1 MSDRIR
7 RPDAE
12 SERRLD
18 ALRER
23 ARTGTLD
30 EPGVRAT
37 GSPMPLRESL
47 PAAPVASATTGYYG
61 RPLLKEP
68 TWTWEVPLYFFVG
81 GASGAAAVVG
91 AAARAIAGSEEAE
104 LVRDARWIAAL
115 GGALSAPLLIS
126 DLGRPERFLNMLRVW
141 KPQSPMSM
149 GAWTLTAFGST
160 AAAAAF
166 AELVARRG
174 GTPVRVIGDAAAM
187 LSAATGLSMA
197 TYTGVLV
204 GATVIPAWNR
214 SVSVLPVH
222 FAASGLGAAV
232 SLLELLGH
240 DHPAL
245 NRLGVAAAL
254 VELATGI
261 VHELDP
267 DPAHD
272 PLKRGASGALVRTG
286 TALSGPAPLLLRLL
300 GQRKAAAAVT
310 LVGSLLTRYGWVAA
324 GHASARD
331 PRVPL
336 ELDELR
342 DVEAFEEATPQ
353 EAGAGPA

>member
-1 MSDRIR
+1 
-7 RPDAE
+7 
-12 SERRLD
+12 
-18 ALRER
+18 
-23 ARTGTLD
+23 
-30 EPGVRAT
+30 
-37 GSPMPLRESL
+37 MPVQ
-47 PAAPVASATTGYYG
+47 PAASTASAATGYYG

-81 GASGAAAVVG
+81 GAAGAAAVVG
-91 AAARAIAGSEEAE
+91 AAARAIAGDEERA
-104 LVRDARWIAAL
+104 LVRDARWVAAL

-149 GAWTLTAFGST
+149 GAWTLTAFGS
-160 AAAAAF
+160 AAGAAAF
-166 AELVARRG
+166 AELLERRAAGGGSRVAL
-174 GTPVRVIGDAAAM
+174 PVRVVGDAAGM
-187 LSAATGLSMA
+187 LAAATGLAMT

-204 GATVIPAWNR
+204 GATAIPAWNR

-254 VELATGI
+254 VEVATGLA
-261 VHELDP
+261 HELDP
-267 DPAHD
+267 DPAHA
-272 PLKRGASGALVRTG
+272 PLKEGSSGALVRAG
-286 TALSGPAPLLLRLL
+286 GVLSGPLPLLLRLL
-300 GQRKAAAAVT
+300 GQRQAAGVAA
-310 LVGSLLTRYGWVAA
+310 LLGSLLTRYGWVAA
-324 GHASARD
+324 GRESARD

-336 ELDELR
+336 ALDPG
-342 DVEAFEEATPQ
+342 EAE
-353 EAGAGPA
+353 GGVVG

>member
-1 MSDRIR
+1 VSDHVRH
-7 RPDAE
+7 PDAE

-18 ALRER
+18 ELRER
-23 ARTGTLD
+23 ARSGSI
-30 EPGVRAT
+30 EESGVRAT
-37 GSPMPLRESL
+37 GSPMPWREAM
-47 PAAPVASATTGYYG
+47 PAASVASATTGYYG

-81 GASGAAAVVG
+81 GAAGAAAVVG

-149 GAWTLTAFGST
+149 GAWTLTAFGSS
-160 AAAAAF
+160 AGAAAF
-166 AELVARRG
+166 ADLVGRRG
-174 GTPVRVIGDAAAM
+174 GAPVRVVGDAAAM

-204 GATVIPAWNR
+204 GATTIPAWNR
-214 SVSVLPVH
+214 NVSVLPVH

-245 NRLGVAAAL
+245 NRLGIAASL

-261 VHELDP
+261 VHELDA
-267 DPAHD
+267 DPVHD
-272 PLKRGASGALVRTG
+272 PLKRGASGALVRAG
-286 TALSGPAPLLLRLL
+286 TTLSGPVPLLLRFL
-300 GQRKAAAAVT
+300 GQRRIAAAAT

-324 GHASARD
+324 GHVSARD

-336 ELDELR
+336 ELDGG
-342 DVEAFEEATPQ
+342 EALESTSPQ
-353 EAGAGPA
+353 EPGAGPA

>member
-1 MSDRIR
+1 
-7 RPDAE
+7 
-12 SERRLD
+12 
-18 ALRER
+18 
-23 ARTGTLD
+23 
-30 EPGVRAT
+30 
-37 GSPMPLRESL
+37 
-47 PAAPVASATTGYYG
+47 
-61 RPLLKEP
+61 
-68 TWTWEVPLYFFVG
+68 
-81 GASGAAAVVG
+81 
-91 AAARAIAGSEEAE
+91 
-104 LVRDARWIAAL
+104 
-115 GGALSAPLLIS
+115 
-126 DLGRPERFLNMLRVW
+126 
-141 KPQSPMSM
+141 
-149 GAWTLTAFGST
+149 
-160 AAAAAF
+160 
-166 AELVARRG
+166 
-174 GTPVRVIGDAAAM
+174 
-187 LSAATGLSMA
+187 MA

-204 GATVIPAWNR
+204 GATAIPAWNR

-272 PLKRGASGALVRTG
+272 PLKRGASGALVRAG
-286 TALSGPAPLLLRLL
+286 TTLSGPAPLLLRLL

-336 ELDELR
+336 ELDDGEPL
-342 DVEAFEEATPQ
+342 EHAHPTT
-353 EAGAGPA
+353 G